1 MARQSRSHRRSPLLP
16 ATILPS
22 DPKRTPTPTE
32 VIAVP
37 DEVRCGV
44 VDLDVL
50 GEAISLAM
58 LPGVLVPIRPV
69 VPLDERRVDGGAGP
83 RSLQVGPQQEHRAE
97 DQRPHHLH
105 HTPLRARLADRGV
118 AEVGRED
125 PLGLRWPPRSRPL
138 RPRSL
143 DAVDLFDG
151 RLIGG
156 MLVAGDQQVRPP
168 RCPVVDLLDQVLAGV
183 TIPLARHESQQ
194 QSALGIDGG
203 VVPVVTTQPVQ
214 RVERIARLLLLR
226 DEGPFLIELDLPG
239 RGGKRP
245 PVLGGEARHGRRPG
259 RRSV

>member
-1 MARQSRSHRRSPLLP
+1 MGTFPTATSEIVRRLL
-16 ATILPS
+16 ATYL
-22 DPKRTPTPTE
+22 
-32 VIAVP
+32 
-37 DEVRCGV
+37 
-44 VDLDVL
+44 
-50 GEAISLAM
+50 
-58 LPGVLVPIRPV
+58 
-69 VPLDERRVDGGAGP
+69 
-83 RSLQVGPQQEHRAE
+83 
-97 DQRPHHLH
+97 
-105 HTPLRARLADRGV
+105 
-118 AEVGRED
+118 AEVGWED

-183 TIPLARHESQQ
+183 TIPLARHEGQQ

-203 VVPVVTTQPVQ
+203 VIPVVTTQRVE

-245 PVLGGEARHGRRPG
+245 PVLGGGARPGRRPG
-259 RRSV
+259 RRSA